1 MHENSKY
8 TLDFLDIELKKLSK
22 ICFNVDRESRSI
34 LGIIAKHGPS
44 SETKITGL
52 GKRRI
57 ILSREIIRYRIL
69 KSDLSGTDNFL
80 SMKKGKKIGNLQKVE
95 KLYSLTFKGVLAS
108 LSEVS
113 LRENF
118 WIKHYMNMIT
128 DISDKTTAQE
138 FLFHIYCHIVLFLIF
153 NSKKEGMLTNYENP
167 ETDFYDEYFTEGVIG
182 NLIAQQYVKGI
193 PIEFKDIFVN
203 SLVQFF
209 VSTDIVGNL
218 LKKSLKIDYDSTNTD
233 DITWEYEE
241 YVNNFFRQW
250 MWTMFLIIDYTPKQI
265 LKLSERDVAY
275 DSVESLINVL
285 DEFGEESGDTFSFM
299 AEEELEKI
307 DPDVD
312 YDPYA
317 SLFTN

>member
-8 TLDFLDIELKKLSK
+8 TLDFLDTELKKLSK
-22 ICFNVDRESRSI
+22 ICFNIDRESRAI

-44 SETKITGL
+44 SETRITGL

-57 ILSREIIRYRIL
+57 ILSREIVRYRIL
-69 KSDLSGTDNFL
+69 KSDLSGNDNFL
-80 SMKKGKKIGNLQKVE
+80 LMKKGKKIGNLQKIE
-95 KLYSLTFKGVLAS
+95 KLYSLTFKGILAS

-128 DISDKTTAQE
+128 DISDEITAQE
-138 FLFHIYCHIVLFLIF
+138 FLFHIYCHIVVFLIF
-153 NSKKEGMLTNYENP
+153 NSKKEGMLTNYKNP
-167 ETDFYDEYFTEGVIG
+167 ETDFYDEYYPEGAIG

-209 VSTDIVGNL
+209 VSVDIVGNL

-233 DITWEYEE
+233 DMTWKYEE
-241 YVNNFFRQW
+241 YVDNFFRRW

-265 LKLSERDVAY
+265 LKLYERDEED
-275 DSVESLINVL
+275 DSVEDVINIL

-299 AEEELEKI
+299 AEEELKRI
-307 DPDVD
+307 DHDID

-317 SLFTN
+317 SLFAN